1 MVTGMV
7 KKTKIGFNTAFKKAN
22 TIAKIKAVKKLL
34 PSILT
39 PGNNQANNRL
49 LKFQNKLQSL
59 KLHWTTMK
67 FWIFHAMLFPDK
79 LKKLMSENHS
89 NSIQANTKIP
99 KNLWI

>member
-39 PGNNQANNRL
+39 PGNNQAVIKTAIVDKISL
-49 LKFQNKLQSL
+49 IIKFIVL
-59 KLHWTTMK
+59 
-67 FWIFHAMLFPDK
+67 
-79 LKKLMSENHS
+79 
-89 NSIQANTKIP
+89 
-99 KNLWI
+99 